1 MKKYINLRF
10 LLILGIILAAI
21 ISRLITHIPNVNPIM
36 AVALF
41 SAAFFPDK
49 RLALLIPVIAMFI
62 SDIFI
67 GFHETIIAVYL
78 SFGVGALIGF
88 LLLKKLTVSRVVLAS
103 LLSSTAFF
111 IITNFAVWLMTD
123 LYVLTFDGLA
133 KCFTMAL
140 PFYRNALI
148 GDMIYCTIMFG
159 GFVLLERYVP
169 KFRLALN

>member
-1 MKKYINLRF
+1 MKKFINPRF
-10 LLILGIILAAI
+10 LLIIGIISAAI
-21 ISRLITHIPNVNPIM
+21 ISRLVTHIPNVNPIM
-36 AVALF
+36 AIALF

-49 RLALLIPVIAMFI
+49 RLAIVIPIIAMFI

-67 GFHETIIAVYL
+67 GLHETIIAVYL

-123 LYVLTFDGLA
+123 LYALTLDGFVRCYTL
-133 KCFTMAL
+133 AL
-140 PFYRNALI
+140 PFYRNALF
-148 GDMIYCTIMFG
+148 GDMIYCTIMIG
-159 GFVLLERYVP
+159 GFVLLEKYVP
-169 KFRLALN
+169 KFRMAQ